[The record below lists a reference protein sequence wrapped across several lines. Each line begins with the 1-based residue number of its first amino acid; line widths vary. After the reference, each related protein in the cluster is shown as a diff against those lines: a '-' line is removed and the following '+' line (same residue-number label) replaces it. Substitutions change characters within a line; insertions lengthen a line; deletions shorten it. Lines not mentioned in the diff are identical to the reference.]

1 MQKSRSNGMTL
12 AMVGSAVVIAVLAI
26 WLITDTLFQLG
37 IIVGAGMFFGGLIVM
52 MMDKRKAA

>member
-12 AMVGSAVVIAVLAI
+12 AMVGIAVVIAVLAI

>member
-1 MQKSRSNGMTL
+1 MTL
-12 AMVGSAVVIAVLAI
+12 AMVGIVVVIVVLAI

-52 MMDKRKAA
+52 MMDKRKAT

>member
-12 AMVGSAVVIAVLAI
+12 AMVGIVVVIVVLAI

-37 IIVGAGMFFGGLIVM
+37 IIVGSGMFFGGLIVM
-52 MMDKRKAA
+52 MMDKRKAT